1 MVAYTRV
8 DDLDITFGVEEEFF
22 LVDPTTHDLLAEPDE
37 AIFYECA
44 RQAGEHKVAPEF
56 LRSQLETATSVCRS
70 IAEVREAL
78 TQTRSAVVNA
88 AEAHGAQAI
97 AASIHPFAAWSTQVV
112 SVGRR
117 YQEFA
122 LTFQE
127 AVRRLIV
134 GGMHV
139 HVGFGDNDTRIR
151 VMTALR
157 RHLPLLHALSGSS
170 PFHAGR
176 ETGFKSYRLTI
187 FGSLPR
193 TGIPR
198 PLHSWQEFDDL
209 ARDYRRMELI
219 ENIGEL
225 WWDIRPS
232 HVYPTVEMRICD
244 VCPRIED
251 AIAITALYGCLV
263 RNLWR
268 RDKEGSLPPEPPT
281 EIISENRWLAQ
292 RYGMLAF
299 FGNLEGGG
307 RQDIDDYTQDLV
319 SDLAD
324 DAEALGCEAE
334 LAHVLD
340 IVRAGSAADRQV
352 DLFRLRRLEGASQE
366 EALISVVDLI
376 VRETKRRWTD

>member
-1 MVAYTRV
+1 MVAYTRG

-70 IAEVREAL
+70 ITEVREAL
-78 TQTRSAVVNA
+78 TQTRSAVVSA

-209 ARDYRRMELI
+209 ARDYRRMDLI

-366 EALISVVDLI
+366 EALLSVVDLI
-376 VRETKRRWTD
+376 VRETKESLD

>member
-70 IAEVREAL
+70 ITDVREAL
-78 TQTRSAVVNA
+78 TQTRSAVVSA

-157 RHLPLLHALSGSS
+157 RHLPLMHALSGSS

-366 EALISVVDLI
+366 EALLSVVDLI
-376 VRETKRRWTD
+376 VRETKESLD

>member
-1 MVAYTRV
+1 MVAYTRT

-22 LVDPTTHDLLAEPDE
+22 LIDPETRDLLAEPDE

-56 LRSQLETATSVCRS
+56 LRSQIETATAVCHSV
-70 IAEVREAL
+70 AEVRQAL
-78 TQTRSAVVNA
+78 SQTRSAVVNA
-88 AEAHGAQAI
+88 AERHGAQAI

-127 AVRRLIV
+127 AVRRLII

-139 HVGFGDNDTRIR
+139 HVGFGDNDIRIR

-187 FGSLPR
+187 FGTLPR
-193 TGIPR
+193 TGVPR
-198 PLHSWQEFDDL
+198 PLNSWQEFDAL
-209 ARDYRRMELI
+209 TRDYRRMELI
-219 ENIGEL
+219 ENAGEF

-232 HVYPTVEMRICD
+232 HTYPTVEMRICD
-244 VCPRIED
+244 VCPRVED
-251 AIAITALYGCLV
+251 AIAISALYGCLV

-268 RDKEGSLPPEPPT
+268 RAIADTLPPEPPT
-281 EIISENRWLAQ
+281 EIINENRWLAQ

-299 FGNLEGGG
+299 LGNVDGGG
-307 RQDIDDYTQDLV
+307 RKDIDDYTQDLV
-319 SDLAD
+319 SELAD
-324 DAEALGCEAE
+324 DAKALDCEAE
-334 LAHVLD
+334 LQHILD
-340 IVRAGSAADRQV
+340 IVRAGSGADRQV

-366 EALISVVDLI
+366 EALSAVVDLI
-376 VRETKRRWTD
+376 VRETKESLD

>member
-70 IAEVREAL
+70 ITEVREAL
-78 TQTRSAVVNA
+78 TQTRSAVVSA

-209 ARDYRRMELI
+209 ARDYRRMDLI

-376 VRETKRRWTD
+376 VRETKEALD

>member
-1 MVAYTRV
+1 MVAYRRSE
-8 DDLDITFGVEEEFF
+8 DLDITFGVEEEFF
-22 LVDPTTHDLLAEPDE
+22 LVDPETRDLVAEPDQ
-37 AIFYECA
+37 AIFHECA
-44 RQAGEHKVAPEF
+44 LQAGEHKVAPEF
-56 LRSQLETATSVCRS
+56 LRSQLETATAVCRN
-70 IAEVREAL
+70 IAQVRQAL
-78 TQTRSAVVNA
+78 TRTRSAVVNA
-88 AEAHGAQAI
+88 AESHGTRAI

-117 YQEFA
+117 YEEFA
-122 LTFQE
+122 LTYQE
-127 AVRRLIV
+127 AVRRLII

-170 PFHAGR
+170 PFHGGR

-193 TGIPR
+193 TGVPR
-198 PLHSWQEFDDL
+198 PLGSWQEFDAL
-209 ARDYRRMELI
+209 TRDYRRMHLI
-219 ENIGEL
+219 ENAGEL

-263 RNLWR
+263 RYLWR
-268 RDKEGSLPPEPPT
+268 RDIDGTLPLDPAT
-281 EIISENRWLAQ
+281 EIINENRWLAQ
-292 RYGMLAF
+292 RYGVLAF

-307 RQDIDDYTQDLV
+307 RMDIDDYAQDLV
-319 SDLAD
+319 RDLAD
-324 DAEALGCEAE
+324 DAKALKCEAE
-334 LAHVLD
+334 LRHVLE
-340 IVRAGSAADRQV
+340 IVRNGSGADRQV
-352 DLFRLRRLEGASQE
+352 DLFRLRRLEGASHD
-366 EALISVVDLI
+366 EALTEVVDLI
-376 VRETKRRWTD
+376 IRETKESLD

>member
-1 MVAYTRV
+1 
-8 DDLDITFGVEEEFF
+8 
-22 LVDPTTHDLLAEPDE
+22 
-37 AIFYECA
+37 
-44 RQAGEHKVAPEF
+44 
-56 LRSQLETATSVCRS
+56 
-70 IAEVREAL
+70 
-78 TQTRSAVVNA
+78 
-88 AEAHGAQAI
+88 
-97 AASIHPFAAWSTQVV
+97 
-112 SVGRR
+112 
-117 YQEFA
+117 
-122 LTFQE
+122 
-127 AVRRLIV
+127 
-134 GGMHV
+134 
-139 HVGFGDNDTRIR
+139 
-151 VMTALR
+151 
-157 RHLPLLHALSGSS
+157 
-170 PFHAGR
+170 
-176 ETGFKSYRLTI
+176 
-187 FGSLPR
+187 
-193 TGIPR
+193 
-198 PLHSWQEFDDL
+198 
-209 ARDYRRMELI
+209 MELI

-268 RDKEGSLPPEPPT
+268 RDKEGALPPEPPT

-307 RQDIDDYTQDLV
+307 RKDIDDYTQDLV
-319 SDLAD
+319 QDLAD

-366 EALISVVDLI
+366 EALLSVVDLI
-376 VRETKRRWTD
+376 VRETKELLD

>member
-1 MVAYTRV
+1 MVAYTRG

-70 IAEVREAL
+70 ITEVREAL
-78 TQTRSAVVNA
+78 TQTRSAVVSA

-209 ARDYRRMELI
+209 ARDYRRMDLI

-366 EALISVVDLI
+366 EALLSVVDLI
-376 VRETKRRWTD
+376 VRETKESLG

>member
-70 IAEVREAL
+70 ITDVREAL
-78 TQTRSAVVNA
+78 TQTRSAVVSA

-157 RHLPLLHALSGSS
+157 RHLPLMHALSGSS

-376 VRETKRRWTD
+376 VRETKEALD

>member
-1 MVAYTRV
+1 MVAYTRA

-44 RQAGEHKVAPEF
+44 RRAGEHKVAPEF
-56 LRSQLETATSVCRS
+56 LRSQIETATSVCRS
-70 IAEVREAL
+70 VAEVREAL

-251 AIAITALYGCLV
+251 AIAVTALYGCLV

-268 RDKEGSLPPEPPT
+268 RDKGGALPPEPPT

-366 EALISVVDLI
+366 EALLSVVDLI
-376 VRETKRRWTD
+376 VRETKESLG

>member
-1 MVAYTRV
+1 MVAYTRT

-22 LVDPTTHDLLAEPDE
+22 LVDPETRDLLAEPDE

-44 RQAGEHKVAPEF
+44 RRAGEHKVAPEF
-56 LRSQLETATSVCRS
+56 LRSQIETATAVCHSVS
-70 IAEVREAL
+70 EVREAL
-78 TQTRSAVVNA
+78 SQTRSAVVTA
-88 AEAHGAQAI
+88 AEKHGAQAI

-117 YQEFA
+117 YREFA
-122 LTFQE
+122 VTFQE
-127 AVRRLIV
+127 AVRRLII

-139 HVGFGDNDTRIR
+139 HVGFGDNDIRIR

-187 FGSLPR
+187 FGTLPR

-198 PLHSWQEFDDL
+198 PLNSWQEFDAL
-209 ARDYRRMELI
+209 TRDYRRMELI
-219 ENIGEL
+219 ENAGEF

-232 HVYPTVEMRICD
+232 HTYPTVEMRICD
-244 VCPRIED
+244 VCPRVED
-251 AIAITALYGCLV
+251 AIAISALYGCLV

-268 RDKEGSLPPEPPT
+268 RAIADTLPPEPPT
-281 EIISENRWLAQ
+281 EIINENRWLAQ

-299 FGNLEGGG
+299 LGNVDGGG
-307 RQDIDDYTQDLV
+307 RKDIDDYTQDLV
-319 SDLAD
+319 SELAD
-324 DAEALGCEAE
+324 DAKALDCEAE
-334 LAHVLD
+334 LHHILD
-340 IVRAGSAADRQV
+340 IVRAGSGADRQV
-352 DLFRLRRLEGASQE
+352 DLFRLRRLEGASHE
-366 EALISVVDLI
+366 EALSAVVDLI
-376 VRETKRRWTD
+376 VRETKESLS

>member
-1 MVAYTRV
+1 MVAYTRA

-44 RQAGEHKVAPEF
+44 RRAGEHKVAPEF
-56 LRSQLETATSVCRS
+56 LRSQIETATSVCRS
-70 IAEVREAL
+70 VAEVREAL

-268 RDKEGSLPPEPPT
+268 RDKGGALPPEPPT

-376 VRETKRRWTD
+376 VRETKEALD